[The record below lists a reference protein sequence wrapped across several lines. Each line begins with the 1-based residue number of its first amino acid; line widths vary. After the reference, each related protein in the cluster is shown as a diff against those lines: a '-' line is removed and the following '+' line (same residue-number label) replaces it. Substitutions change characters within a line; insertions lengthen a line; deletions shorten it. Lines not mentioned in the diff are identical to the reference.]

1 MRKDRRV
8 LTTIDGSEQG
18 NMFEVGQFGKV
29 RREKSDI
36 NNIQRKKSGSD
47 KVKLLA
53 AKVIFPI

>member
-1 MRKDRRV
+1 
-8 LTTIDGSEQG
+8 
-18 NMFEVGQFGKV
+18 MFEVGQFGKV